1 MRADQLLVQR
11 GLASSRAQAQRLIAA
26 GARWRVGAG
35 VWQALGKNGAELPP
49 EAEVELTDAAEARYV
64 SRAGVK
70 LEGALRDS
78 QLDVRGLHCL
88 DVGQSTGG
96 FTDCLLAHGAAHVV
110 GIDVGHDQL
119 HPRLRADARVQY
131 LERLNARSPDAIETI
146 AAAAVTTGVA
156 ARFDLAVVDVSF
168 ISQTLVLPTVWALLR
183 PGGMLLSLV
192 KPQFELQPSD
202 IGKGG
207 VVRDASAYVRVEQR
221 LRDGA
226 SALGFTVLDWY
237 PSLLPGTD
245 GNREF
250 FLYAQRPSLT

>member
-110 GIDVGHDQL
+110 G
-119 HPRLRADARVQY
+119 
-131 LERLNARSPDAIETI
+131 
-146 AAAAVTTGVA
+146 
-156 ARFDLAVVDVSF
+156 
-168 ISQTLVLPTVWALLR
+168 
-183 PGGMLLSLV
+183 
-192 KPQFELQPSD
+192 
-202 IGKGG
+202 
-207 VVRDASAYVRVEQR
+207 
-221 LRDGA
+221 GA
-226 SALGFTVLDWY
+226 GYIHLGC
-237 PSLLPGTD
+237 PCLPGI
-245 GNREF
+245 RC
-250 FLYAQRPSLT
+250 LSAVAQRN